1 MEVREKTFFV
11 GGGGGFKRLA
21 KKKKKKKRDGTS
33 RMSGLV
39 AHIICTH
46 NVFSALD
53 IPLIM

>member
-1 MEVREKTFFV
+1 MEVREKTFYL

>member
-1 MEVREKTFFV
+1 MEVRGKTFFF
-11 GGGGGFKRLA
+11 GGGGVGFKRLA
-21 KKKKKKKRDGTS
+21 KKKKKKRDGTS

>member
-11 GGGGGFKRLA
+11 GEGGGFKRLA